1 MLRERLQ
8 RDADALADV
17 VPRRQP
23 DHLLARRR
31 HDQSEPPPTSESPP
45 VDELADAFLHFP
57 DAVVLV
63 DDGGTILWGNLAA
76 ERIFGRSLQEW
87 VGRSGLDLVHPDDHE
102 FVLRSLGTMQGKEV
116 GSPIEIRVK

>member
-23 DHLLARRR
+23 EHPARRR
-31 HDQSEPPPTSESPP
+31 HDQPDSTPNSDSAPL
-45 VDELADAFLHFP
+45 DEMADAFLHFP

-63 DDGGTILWGNLAA
+63 DGSGTIVWGNLAA
-76 ERIFGRSLQEW
+76 ERLSGRTIQEW

-102 FVLRSLGTMQGKEV
+102 FVMRAL
-116 GSPIEIRVK
+116 